1 MSNCRAAYIRN
12 ISIKDS
18 SKNELFTPF
27 ANGKSVL
34 PQGAFFVNGKNINI
48 DALLDTYFWP
58 RANKDYTSVAEA
70 DRQKSCQ
77 DNYKEVMSKLGYL
90 SDEDRAYFNTAE
102 EYANVRAILE
112 YWRAASASSSVGTIL
127 KVDNNSTTIWVV
139 AAIGLATIAASTVLL
154 LRHKKKQN

>member
-1 MSNCRAAYIRN
+1 M
-12 ISIKDS
+12 
-18 SKNELFTPF
+18 FTPF

-34 PQGAFFVNGKNINI
+34 PQGAFFVNGKSINI

-90 SDEDRAYFNTAE
+90 SEEDRAYFNTAE

-112 YWRAASASSSVGTIL
+112 YWKAASTSSSVGTIL
-127 KVDNNSTTIWVV
+127 KVDNNSTTVWVV
-139 AAIGLATIAASTVLL
+139 ATISLATIAASTVLL